1 MHVPPYHK
9 KRSWQIFAVGVFAGS
24 IVAYLVLIFMYGEMY
39 ANLLTEMTELKAEK
53 QQLERQN
60 EALLRDKEQLQ
71 EETEWIVQSIDI
83 NFTNSRD
90 FRFDRLTAHQLAE
103 QIKDELKEIIGKDVQ
118 SVAENSELIESL
130 IEKSVFTID
139 ELSYSFEIKK
149 MVFSEQITIELHIK
163 FAT

>member
-90 FRFDRLTAHQLAE
+90 FRFDRLTAHQLAG